1 VSHETVTKV
10 LDEKGYYVPSTMPAA
25 AINRELDRIDV
36 CRARLNEDLIAAGR
50 GSETYSQTLAKDPA
64 ADPDNPDLLTA
75 YFQVLHE
82 RRADLMHEVAR
93 RAGPGMRRLPRGF
106 GPIKGGALR

>member
-1 VSHETVTKV
+1 MTTARKAGTYGDSID
-10 LDEKGYYVPSTMPAA
+10 LDEKGYKVPAQMPAA

-50 GSETYSQTLAKDPA
+50 GSERYSETLAMDPSK
-64 ADPDNPDLLTA
+64 DLLTA

-82 RRADLMHEVAR
+82 RRADLMREVER

-106 GPIKGGALR
+106 GPIKSY